1 MIELDPPGTLCQ
13 NQAVLDL
20 VRASRAQTFCEVGV
34 GTGSLSLAL
43 CRNGLRGVGIELS
56 SAAAAVAR
64 QRLPGD
70 FHLIEGDFMSMPPP
84 GETFDVGVSMMVME
98 HIEDDV
104 AFVRRLVSLVRRG
117 GTVIVGVPARMDR
130 WGVEDEAAGHFR
142 RYERGDVSRVM
153 AAAGLDGVV
162 IRSVS
167 VPAANITFHLSNLLV
182 RSAWARRRSLSQQE
196 RTELSG
202 LHDVPFKTMFPAP
215 FKVLLNPVAMYP
227 LFVLQR
233 AFYGTDWGLTI
244 VASGKRS
251 A

>member
-13 NQAVLDL
+13 NQAVLEL
-20 VRASRAQTFCEVGV
+20 VRALRARTFCEVGV

-43 CRNGLRGVGIELS
+43 CRIGLRGVGIELS
-56 SAAAAVAR
+56 SPAAAVAR

-70 FHLIEGDFMSMPPP
+70 FHLIEGDFLSMPPP
-84 GETFDVGVSMMVME
+84 DEEFDVALSMMVME
-98 HIEDDV
+98 HIEDDA
-104 AFVRRLVSLVRRG
+104 AFARRLASLVGPG
-117 GTVIVGVPARMDR
+117 GTVILGVPARRDR
-130 WGVEDEAAGHFR
+130 WGVEDEAAGHLR
-142 RYERGDVSRVM
+142 RYERGDLGRVM
-153 AAAGLDGVV
+153 AAGGLHDVV

-182 RSAWARRRSLSQQE
+182 RSAWSRRQSLSQQE

-202 LHDVPFKTMFPAP
+202 LHDVPFKTMFPVA
-215 FKVLLNPVAMYP
+215 FKLVLNPVAMYP

-233 AFYGTDWGLTI
+233 AFYGTDWGLTF
-244 VASGKRS
+244 VASGKRP

>member
-20 VRASRAQTFCEVGV
+20 VRASRAQTFFEVGV
-34 GTGSLSLAL
+34 GTGSLSMAL
-43 CRNGLRGVGIELS
+43 CRSGLRGVGIELS
-56 SAAAAVAR
+56 PAAAAVAR

-84 GETFDVGVSMMVME
+84 DEMFDVALSMMVME
-98 HIEDDV
+98 HIEDDA
-104 AFVRRLVSLVRRG
+104 AFARRLASLVRPG
-117 GTVIVGVPARMDR
+117 GTVILGVPARMDR

-142 RYERGDVSRVM
+142 RYERGDIRRVM
-153 AAAGLDGVV
+153 AAAGLGDIV

-167 VPAANITFHLSNLLV
+167 VPAANITFHISNLLV
-182 RSAWARRRSLSQQE
+182 RSAWSRRQTLSQQE
-196 RTELSG
+196 RTALSG

-215 FKVLLNPVAMYP
+215 FKLLLNPVAMYP
-227 LFVLQR
+227 LFVVQR
-233 AFYGTDWGLTI
+233 AFFGTDWGLTI
-244 VASGKRS
+244 VASGKRQ